1 MPGKFKVWAQELK
14 ALGLRGDEQVVDLG
28 CGRGAVLTMAARLV
42 PRGKVTGVDLW
53 RSVDQSAT
61 GSR

>member
-28 CGRGAVLTMAARLV
+28 CGRGAVLTMAARL
-42 PRGKVTGVDLW
+42 DLMQNNTTAI
-53 RSVDQSAT
+53 SSSANAYWIWK
-61 GSR
+61 